1 MIDRRR
7 FVQSTAALAAAGFLP
22 AVFAGDRFDAGRF
35 DAVIA
40 RLQAF
45 VEDGQLPFAS
55 LRIAC
60 QGRVLAQAQLSGVET
75 IGADSLYRIYSMTK
89 PVVAAGTMLLVE
101 DGELALHDPV
111 ARYVPEFAGLEVL
124 TGPFRR
130 EPARPMLVGHLLS
143 HSCGLA
149 NSWGDSAIAPLY
161 REAGL
166 VAAAWMYDA
175 RIGGLAG
182 FAERLGRLP
191 LAFQPGSD
199 WVYGYGLDIAGLVIE
214 RISGQRLGA
223 FLRRRLFEPLGMA
236 STGFLV
242 REAQRERLAGLYAA
256 GDGGITRMANG
267 SELAPLSR
275 PHADAGSGGLV
286 STLEDYGRFADM
298 LANGGARD
306 DVRVMQPETVRALFT
321 PWQPQAPLL
330 ASLQR
335 FGRYAPGSVAQALG
349 GIVRLDDRAGP
360 GSAGEYAWGG
370 AAGTGFWSAPA
381 LGLSAVV
388 MTQLMPAATTSARDI
403 LRPLVYR
410 ALSDD
415 SRDP

>member
-1 MIDRRR
+1 MIGRRR
-7 FVQSTAALAAAGFLP
+7 FLLSTAALAATGMLRPGF
-22 AVFAGDRFDAGRF
+22 AAARF
-35 DAVIA
+35 DAVIG
-40 RLQAF
+40 RLQAL
-45 VEDGQLPFAS
+45 VDDGQLPFAS
-55 LRIAC
+55 LRIARD
-60 QGRVLAQAQLSGVET
+60 GEVLAQAQLSGVET
-75 IGADSLYRIYSMTK
+75 IGADSVYRIYSMTK
-89 PVVAAGTMLLVE
+89 PVVAAGVMLLVE
-101 DGELALHDPV
+101 DGGLALDDPV
-111 ARYVPEFAGLEVL
+111 ARYVPEFAGLEVAI
-124 TGPFRR
+124 GPRRR

-175 RIGGLAG
+175 RIDGLAG

-236 STGFLV
+236 STGFFV
-242 REAQRERLAGLYAA
+242 PEAQRERLAGLYAA
-256 GDGGITRMANG
+256 GDGGITRVTNG
-267 SELAPLSR
+267 SERAPLSQ

-298 LANGGARD
+298 LANRGTRGG
-306 DVRVMQPETVRALFT
+306 VRVMRPETVRALLA
-321 PWQPQAPLL
+321 PWEPQVPLA

-335 FGRYAPGSVAQALG
+335 FGGHEPGSVAQALG

-381 LGLSAVV
+381 LGLSVVV
-388 MTQLMPAATTSARDI
+388 MTQLMPAAATSARDT
-403 LRPLVYR
+403 LRPLVYH
-410 ALSDD
+410 ALSNDKA
-415 SRDP
+415 RL

>member
-1 MIDRRR
+1 MFTRRR
-7 FVQSTAALAAAGFLP
+7 FLQSTAALAAAGLLRP
-22 AVFAGDRFDAGRF
+22 AFADGRFDAGRF
-35 DAVIA
+35 DGALA

-45 VEDGQLPFAS
+45 VDDGRLPFAS
-55 LRIAC
+55 LRIARHG
-60 QGRVLAQAQLSGVET
+60 QVLAQAQLSGIEA

-89 PVVAAGTMLLVE
+89 PVVAAGAMLLVE
-101 DGELALHDPV
+101 DGALALHDPV
-111 ARYVPEFAGLEVL
+111 AHYVPEFAGLRVA
-124 TGPFRR
+124 TGAQQF
-130 EPARPMLVGHLLS
+130 EPAQPMLVGHLLS

-166 VAAAWMYDA
+166 VAAAWMYDP
-175 RIGGLAG
+175 RIDGLAG

-191 LAFQPGSD
+191 LAFQPGTD

-214 RISGQRLGA
+214 RISGQRLGD
-223 FLRRRLFEPLGMA
+223 FLRRRIFEPLGMA
-236 STGFLV
+236 STGFFV
-242 REAQRERLAGLYAA
+242 PDGQGDRLAGLYAA
-256 GDGGITRMANG
+256 GADGIAPVANG
-267 SELAPLSR
+267 SERAPLSR

-306 DVRVMQPETVRALFT
+306 GVRVMEADTVRSLFA

-330 ASLQR
+330 PSLER

-349 GIVRLDDRAGP
+349 GIVRTDDRSGP

-381 LGLSAVV
+381 LGLSVTV
-388 MTQLMPAATTSARDI
+388 MTQLMPVTAAPARDA
-403 LRPLVYR
+403 LRPMVYA
-410 ALSDD
+410 ALASTG
-415 SRDP
+415 